1 MIRHA
6 PIVDPGVIVVL
17 EFCES
22 HLAFFTDGFFY
33 GLVRPRRS
41 ICASRNTNNMAERD
55 RRLRVFVQEVTL
67 ALLAGQCYRAPGL
80 GTFSPCTRQ
89 TAPGRPSS
97 TMAIFRASAELRG
110 YASGG
115 PLPNLSGP
123 HARALRTIADG
134 MQSESGITIPLL
146 GRMAVV
152 SVPGGRPKLI
162 FHGAKELNE
171 RFGAS

>member
-1 MIRHA
+1 
-6 PIVDPGVIVVL
+6 
-17 EFCES
+17 
-22 HLAFFTDGFFY
+22 
-33 GLVRPRRS
+33 
-41 ICASRNTNNMAERD
+41 MAERD
-55 RRLRVFVQEVTL
+55 RGLRVFVQEVTL

-89 TAPGRPSS
+89 AASGRPSS

-115 PLPNLSGP
+115 PPPRLSGP
-123 HARALRTIADG
+123 HARALRTIAHG
-134 MQSESGITIPLL
+134 MQSERGITIPLL

-152 SVPGGRPKLI
+152 PVPSGMPRLI

-171 RFGAS
+171 RLGAS